1 MVKVKGKMGNT
12 LAAARLSRRSL
23 LGLAVIATTALCRP
37 TFAGTDPAG
46 ASATIQ
52 LFNAALLIA
61 MKAGRQTVFIRR
73 FQVLAPAIDEAFDLR
88 TVIEVSVGPGWKSLA
103 PDAQSRLLEAFR
115 RYTVASYVADFDSY
129 DSQRLTVS
137 PETRGLASD
146 RVVVQSRILPVTGDA
161 TELDYVMQR
170 MPLGW
175 KVVDVL
181 AAGSISRVAVQRSDF
196 RHLLSMAAAARC
208 WRASSAR
215 PPIFQT
221 ARWLRAFLPRVAL
234 LHGSAVGAV
243 GSVGIGGVIP
253 VLIWNP
259 PCRSRPTPRVATT
272 SQGRSAR

>member
-1 MVKVKGKMGNT
+1 MLSKQGSGVMVKVKGKMGNT

-115 RYTVASYVADFDSY
+115 RFTVASYVADFDSY
-129 DSQRLTVS
+129 DGQRLTVS

-196 RHLLSMAAAARC
+196 RHLLSNGGGD
-208 WRASSAR
+208 
-215 PPIFQT
+215 
-221 ARWLRAFLPRVAL
+221 AL
-234 LHGSAVGAV
+234 LASLQRKAADLSDGA
-243 GSVGIGGVIP
+243 
-253 VLIWNP
+253 L
-259 PCRSRPTPRVATT
+259 A
-272 SQGRSAR
+272 